1 MTRMEEMINELK
13 GTQRVEDLVEAENQ
27 IAEHLGTGFLNGDF
41 DYKYLLQVREEVKNI
56 EAERKEKFQEK
67 IPEQIR
73 HASYA
78 R

>member
-1 MTRMEEMINELK
+1 MTQMKELINELK
-13 GTQRVEDLVEAENQ
+13 GTQDVEEMVEVENQ

-41 DYKYLLQVREEVKNI
+41 DYKYLLQVKDEVKNI

-67 IPEQIR
+67 APEMMR

>member
-1 MTRMEEMINELK
+1 MIRMEELINELK
-13 GTQRVEDLVEAENQ
+13 ETQDVEEMIKVENE

-41 DYKYLLQVREEVKNI
+41 DYKYLLQVKDEVKNI
-56 EAERKEKFQEK
+56 ETERKEKFQEK
-67 IPEQIR
+67 APEQIR

>member
-1 MTRMEEMINELK
+1 MIRMEELINELK
-13 GTQRVEDLVEAENQ
+13 ETQSVEEMVEAENQ

-41 DYKYLLQVREEVKNI
+41 DYTYLLQVKEEVKNI

-73 HASYA
+73 HASYV

>member
-1 MTRMEEMINELK
+1 MTRMEELINELK
-13 GTQRVEDLVEAENQ
+13 GTQRAEDTYSQNLHSEILFQDV
-27 IAEHLGTGFLNGDF
+27 
-41 DYKYLLQVREEVKNI
+41 LQVREEVKNI

-73 HASYA
+73 RASYA